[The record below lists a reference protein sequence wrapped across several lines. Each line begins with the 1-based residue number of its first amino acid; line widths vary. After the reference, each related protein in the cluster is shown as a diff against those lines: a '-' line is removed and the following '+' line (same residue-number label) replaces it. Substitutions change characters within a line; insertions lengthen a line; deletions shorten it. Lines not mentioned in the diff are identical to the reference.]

1 MATALWNRFCQAR
14 GDNSWNKSCAS
25 WFHVHHRLCASL
37 FKPATSSFNSA
48 PDNGF
53 LVIRCL
59 EKFPCA
65 DEVMKRAPLC
75 KQNLHSPR
83 QPVCRSIRKNL
94 PEQVRGMNITWSET
108 IC

>member
-53 LVIRCL
+53 LVIL
-59 EKFPCA
+59 FLGKFP
-65 DEVMKRAPLC
+65 RAGELTQRAALR
-75 KQNLHSPR
+75 KQNLRSPE
-83 QPVCRSIRKNL
+83 QIVVCRGVSKCLTEPIHRMK
-94 PEQVRGMNITWSET
+94 M
-108 IC
+108 